1 MVTNLK
7 NSNAEPIS
15 KKKEEPWYVEMSKTV
30 FWAVGI
36 AMIFRSFMFEPFS
49 IPSGSMIPT
58 LKVGD
63 YLFVSKY
70 SYGYSRYSLP
80 FGIIP
85 FSGRIA
91 ESIPERG
98 DVIVFRKPG
107 AEHIDYIKRLV
118 GLPGD
123 KIAVIGG
130 VLYINDTP
138 VKRDLQENVKV
149 DTGLYTR
156 SAKVYLETLP
166 NGQEHF
172 IQELSDTDTMDNTV
186 PVTVPEGHYFFMG
199 DNRDNSRDSR
209 AEVGFVPAENLIG
222 RAEFLFFSH
231 NGSAAFY
238 EVWKWPFAIRF
249 SRIGQGIE

>member
-1 MVTNLK
+1 
-7 NSNAEPIS
+7 
-15 KKKEEPWYVEMSKTV
+15 
-30 FWAVGI
+30 
-36 AMIFRSFMFEPFS
+36 
-49 IPSGSMIPT
+49 MIPT

-70 SYGYSRYSLP
+70 SYGYSWLLFKLP
-80 FGIIP
+80 FGIIL

-149 DTGLYTR
+149 DTGLCSR
-156 SAKVYLETLP
+156 SAKRS
-166 NGQEHF
+166 
-172 IQELSDTDTMDNTV
+172 LS
-186 PVTVPEGHYFFMG
+186 
-199 DNRDNSRDSR
+199 
-209 AEVGFVPAENLIG
+209 
-222 RAEFLFFSH
+222 
-231 NGSAAFY
+231 
-238 EVWKWPFAIRF
+238 
-249 SRIGQGIE
+249 

>member
-1 MVTNLK
+1 MSL
-7 NSNAEPIS
+7 S
-15 KKKEEPWYVEMSKTV
+15 KKNDEPWYIELPKTI
-30 FWAVGI
+30 FWAVAI
-36 AMIFRSFMFEPFS
+36 AIIFRSFLFEPFS

-70 SYGYSRYSLP
+70 SYGYSRYSFP
-80 FGIIP
+80 FGVIP
-85 FSGRIA
+85 FSGRLM
-91 ESIPERG
+91 ESTPERG
-98 DVIVFRKPG
+98 DVVVFRKPG

-123 KIAVIGG
+123 EIAVTGG
-130 VLYINDTP
+130 ILHINGEP
-138 VKRDLQENVKV
+138 VKRVQVTQGLVDL
-149 DTGLYTR
+149 GLVIQQ
-156 SAKVYLETLP
+156 AKIYEETLP
-166 NGQEHF
+166 EGRTHL
-172 IQELSDTDTMDNTV
+172 IQELSDQNSMDNTV

-231 NGSAAFY
+231 NGKASFF

-249 SRIGQGIE
+249 DRIGKSID

>member
-1 MVTNLK
+1 M
-7 NSNAEPIS
+7 S
-15 KKKEEPWYVEMSKTV
+15 KKKTEPWYVEMSKTV

-36 AMIFRSFMFEPFS
+36 AVIFRSFLFEPFS

-70 SYGYSRYSLP
+70 SYGYSRYSFP

-85 FSGRIA
+85 FSGRIG
-91 ESIPERG
+91 ENIPERG

-123 KIAVIGG
+123 TIAVTGG
-130 VLYINDTP
+130 ILHINGEA
-138 VKRDLQENVKV
+138 VKRSLQEDTEV
-149 DTGLYTR
+149 DTGLFVR
-156 SAKVYLETLP
+156 QAKVYTETLP
-166 NGQEHF
+166 EGREHL
-172 IQELSDTDTMDNTV
+172 IQELSDQNSMDNTV
-186 PVTVPEGHYFFMG
+186 PVKIPEGHYFFMG

-231 NGSAAFY
+231 NGTASIF
-238 EVWKWPFAIRF
+238 EIWKWPFAIRF
-249 SRIGQGIE
+249 GRIGQGIE

>member
-1 MVTNLK
+1 MSL
-7 NSNAEPIS
+7 S
-15 KKKEEPWYVEMSKTV
+15 KKNDEPWYIELPKTI
-30 FWAVGI
+30 FWAVAI
-36 AMIFRSFMFEPFS
+36 AIIFRSFLFEPFS

-80 FGIIP
+80 FGVIP
-85 FSGRIA
+85 FSGRLM
-91 ESIPERG
+91 ESTPERG
-98 DVIVFRKPG
+98 DVVVFRKPG

-123 KIAVIGG
+123 EIAVTGG
-130 VLYINDTP
+130 ILHINGEP
-138 VKRDLQENVKV
+138 VKRGQVTQGLVDL
-149 DTGLYTR
+149 GLVIQQ
-156 SAKVYLETLP
+156 AKIYEETLP
-166 NGQEHF
+166 EGRTHL
-172 IQELSDTDTMDNTV
+172 IQELSDQNSMDNTV

-231 NGSAAFY
+231 NGKASFF

-249 SRIGQGIE
+249 DRIGKSID